1 MVILAVS
8 TFSDFYSNLNSKAF
22 SSSKL
27 IENVVPLTV
36 SGKFPNNNM
45 KFEF

>member
-8 TFSDFYSNLNSKAF
+8 TFSDFYLNLNSKAL

-27 IENVVPLTV
+27 IENVVTLTV
-36 SGKFPNNNM
+36 SGKFSNNSNTIII
-45 KFEF
+45 